1 MRVQAAMLVRGR
13 EGKTDARNLAVEN
26 QLRIMRSV
34 GDVFVKTNRVKA
46 VGLEVFLFAFDFSN
60 Q

>member
-1 MRVQAAMLVRGR
+1 MLVRGR
-13 EGKTDARNLAVEN
+13 EGKTDARDLAVEN

-34 GDVFVKTNRVKA
+34 GDAFVKTNRVKA

>member
-1 MRVQAAMLVRGR
+1 MLVR
-13 EGKTDARNLAVEN
+13 ELGKTDARNQAVEY

-34 GDVFVKTNRVKA
+34 GDVFVETNRVKS

>member
-1 MRVQAAMLVRGR
+1 MLVRGR
-13 EGKTDARNLAVEN
+13 EGKTDARNPAVEN

-46 VGLEVFLFAFDFSN
+46 VGLEVFLFALDFSN